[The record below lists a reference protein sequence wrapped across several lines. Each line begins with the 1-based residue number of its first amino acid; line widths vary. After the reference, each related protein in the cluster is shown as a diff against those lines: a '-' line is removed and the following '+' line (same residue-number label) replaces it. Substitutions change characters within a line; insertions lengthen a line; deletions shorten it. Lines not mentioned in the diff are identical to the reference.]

1 MLLKDASILVVDD
14 EPELLDIMAD
24 WFRREGAT
32 VFVAENGAEALSLVH
47 DNHLDVV
54 VSDIHMPVMDGVTM
68 LQKIK
73 STSTYLPSVM
83 FITGFYDIAP
93 REAYELGAEAMI
105 SKPVERKQL
114 ISIVSRILTAR
125 EDLWRLPPADKAD
138 AVLLANFESLSSAL
152 TRGLIAFGRGGFCV
166 YSTLQLAEGPVDL
179 LLDFQADQHKVTG
192 RGMVRWTDFAE
203 AQIGMEITHID
214 DANRP
219 WILSLTEPNHSASF
233 IPRTSFTAR
242 TFARSAPL

>member
-114 ISIVSRILTAR
+114 ISIVSRILTTR

-138 AVLLANFESLSSAL
+138 AVLLANFESLATAL
-152 TRGLIAFGRGGFCV
+152 TRGLIAFGRGGFCI

-179 LLDFQADQHKVTG
+179 LLDFGADQCVVTG
-192 RGMVRWTDFAE
+192 QGIVRWNDLAE
-203 AQIGMEITHID
+203 AQIGVEITHID

-219 WILSLTEPNHSASF
+219 WMLSLTEPNKSVSF
-233 IPRTSFTAR
+233 IPRTSFTERTLAR
-242 TFARSAPL
+242 RAPL

>member
-114 ISIVSRILTAR
+114 ISIVSRILTTR
-125 EDLWRLPPADKAD
+125 EDLWRLLPADKAD
-138 AVLLANFESLSSAL
+138 AVLLANFESLATAL
-152 TRGLIAFGRGGFCV
+152 TRGLIAFGRGGFCI

-179 LLDFQADQHKVTG
+179 LLDFGADQCVVTG
-192 RGMVRWTDFAE
+192 QGIVRWNDLAE
-203 AQIGMEITHID
+203 AQIGVEITHID

-219 WILSLTEPNHSASF
+219 WMLSLTEPNKSVSF
-233 IPRTSFTAR
+233 IPRTSFTERTLAR
-242 TFARSAPL
+242 RAPL